1 MTWPTDDISTSALDS
16 QNDRPPRAEFFKL
29 FQRVKTIIAGRGR
42 AGGVA
47 SLGANGKIP
56 DGQLP
61 PSALQSV
68 NLGSPNGAA
77 SLDGNGDVPLN
88 QIPNKIARLQSPAL
102 TGNPTAPTQPAE
114 NNSTRLATTEFVK
127 NAIRITSRTIMETT
141 TTTGGSN
148 QNVAGANVSF
158 SIPMTDRALMPIRV
172 STSVDSSSDYWITT
186 TFEGRMVTVWVR
198 THEKGSEWND
208 RTVTVEVS
216 YDRLVIA

>member
-16 QNDRPPRAEFFKL
+16 QNDRPPRAGFFKL
-29 FQRVKTIIAGRGR
+29 FRRVKTIIAGRGR

-56 DGQLP
+56 DRQLP

-68 NLGSPNGAA
+68 NPGSPNGVA

-88 QIPNKIARLQSPAL
+88 QISNKIARLKSPAL

-127 NAIRITSRTIMETT
+127 NAIRITSRTIMGTT
-141 TTTGGSN
+141 TTTGGSY
-148 QNVAGANVSF
+148 QAEARALAEL
-158 SIPMTDRALMPIRV
+158 SIPSTDRALMPIRV
-172 STSVDSSSDYWITT
+172 STSGDPSSGYETLVD
-186 TFEGRMVTVWVR
+186 FRGRKIAVTVTAR
-198 THEKGSEWND
+198 GKGSEWNNN
-208 RTVTVEVS
+208 TVTVEVS
-216 YDRLVIA
+216 YERLVIA